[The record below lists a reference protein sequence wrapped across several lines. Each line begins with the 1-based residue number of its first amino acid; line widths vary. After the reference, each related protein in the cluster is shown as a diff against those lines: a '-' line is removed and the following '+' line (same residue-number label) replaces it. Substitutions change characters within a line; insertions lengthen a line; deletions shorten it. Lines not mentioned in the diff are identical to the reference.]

1 MDIREMAVWLTERAT
16 DEEFAEFFVL
26 YYKIFKTGNLDVE
39 LTKEDMANA
48 DIDEIVRYAIKNP
61 IEEILFSEE
70 VDASAWWKH
79 LDPTGELTEALRP
92 KKGIKYGTVEKER

>member
-39 LTKEDMANA
+39 LTKEDMVNA
-48 DIDEIVRYAIKNP
+48 DVDGIMKSIKDSVDEII
-61 IEEILFSEE
+61 FSEE
-70 VDASAWWKH
+70 VDVSAWWK
-79 LDPTGELTEALRP
+79 R
-92 KKGIKYGTVEKER
+92 KER